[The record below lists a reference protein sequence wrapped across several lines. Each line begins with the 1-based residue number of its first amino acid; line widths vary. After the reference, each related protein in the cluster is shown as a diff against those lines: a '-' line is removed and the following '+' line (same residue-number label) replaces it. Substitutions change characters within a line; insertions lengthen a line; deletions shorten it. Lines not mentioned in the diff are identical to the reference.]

1 MDSSALVYIVLTILA
16 MGFALLTNASPAS
29 LTNSDPRWSRQKL
42 RNHTATFAIFCLL
55 AGVSACRIAVGND
68 YWVYRFNF
76 ELIAQNRHVSSEIG
90 FNAIVWLMQD
100 LFGYGNYLPIFAL
113 FSLVTV
119 FFFMKALLGLSD
131 FFAASLYLLLTSGY
145 YFSSLNNI
153 RYYLALAMALWS
165 MYFCLRKQYVQ
176 FLAVVFM
183 ASFFHKTVLLV
194 IPVYLVAMWLAE
206 TTFRIWHAVLLGLF
220 TVSLILAS
228 PLYEKLMFW
237 IYPFYQNSDFVPSGI
252 SWTNVAKCAGTL
264 ILALFVYGKR
274 ILTIDRKG
282 KFYFILT
289 VGGLILYLCAS
300 YIPEISRIGFYLI
313 ASQIFWIPKLL
324 MEIPKTGLRI
334 FCTVGVA
341 LAYWGYF
348 MIFLVQSYD
357 TNIRLLPYRNWIF
370 Q

>member
-1 MDSSALVYIVLTILA
+1 MDSSALVYIVLTMLT
-16 MGFALLTNASPAS
+16 MGFALLISGGSVS
-29 LTNSDPRWSRQKL
+29 LANSDPGWSRQKL
-42 RNHTATFAIFCLL
+42 RNHTAYFAIFCLL

-100 LFGYGNYLPIFAL
+100 IFGYGNYLPIFAL

-119 FFFMKALLGLSD
+119 FFFMKSLLGLSD
-131 FFAASLYLLLTSGY
+131 YFAASLYLLLTSGY

-165 MYFCLRKQYVQ
+165 MYFCLRKQYVK
-176 FLAVVFM
+176 FLAVVLA
-183 ASFFHKTVLLV
+183 ASFFHKTVLVV
-194 IPVYLVAMWLAE
+194 IPVYLMALWLAE
-206 TTFRIWHAVLLGLF
+206 TTFKIWHALLIGLF
-220 TVSLILAS
+220 AISLILAS
-228 PLYEKLMFW
+228 PLYEKIIFL
-237 IYPFYQNSDFVPSGI
+237 IYPFYQNSDFINSGI
-252 SWTNVAKCAGTL
+252 SWANVAKCAGTL
-264 ILALFVYGKR
+264 ILAFIVYGKR
-274 ILTIDRKG
+274 ILTIDRNG
-282 KFYFILT
+282 KFYLFLT
-289 VGGLILYLCAS
+289 TGGLILYLCAS

-313 ASQIFWIPKLL
+313 ASQVFWIPKLL
-324 MEIPKTGLRI
+324 SDIQKTGMRI

-341 LAYWGYF
+341 LAFWGYF
-348 MIFLVQSYD
+348 MIFLVQAYE